1 MTACPAG
8 AQAVERL
15 TERGRC
21 RAARFP
27 ATNRPMPFLAFLAS
41 VLLFV
46 GAGSLSAQERWTAA
60 KLEDEGLPP
69 EIVAET
75 RQPAPEGLPDGLVA
89 THDGDGDIAAA
100 WYGGPTTRYRH
111 GALGDTIE
119 ASVLIARTA
128 GGSLVSFTL
137 PLTEVFEDRYPR
149 LADLDG
155 DGTVE
160 IVTIR
165 SSLLQGASVT
175 VYGLDGD
182 SLVERATT
190 GFIGFANRWLNIAG
204 IARFRGARSREIA
217 FVRTPHMGGTL
228 FFCEYADGA
237 LRFVAEMSGF
247 SNHALGSTELRLSAV
262 ADIDGDGRPDLALP
276 SADRKALRV
285 VGFTD
290 ERLTELATAAL
301 PHAIDKAIAVDGSA
315 RRTRFIVALET
326 GEVYAVHPGRWPL
339 WNVPRPPPLPASR

>member
-1 MTACPAG
+1 MPAL
-8 AQAVERL
+8 V
-15 TERGRC
+15 
-21 RAARFP
+21 
-27 ATNRPMPFLAFLAS
+27 FLAS
-41 VLLFV
+41 VLLFL
-46 GAGSLSAQERWTAA
+46 GMGGLSAQERWTAS
-60 KLEDEGLPP
+60 KLEDEALPP

-75 RQPAPEGLPDGLVA
+75 RQPAPGGLPDGLVA
-89 THDGDGDIAAA
+89 ARDGDGDIAAA
-100 WYGGPTTRYRH
+100 WYGGPTTRYLH

-119 ASVLIARTA
+119 ASVLTAQTA
-128 GGSLVSFTL
+128 GGSLVSLTL
-137 PLTEVFEDRYPR
+137 PVTEVFEDRYPR

-160 IVTIR
+160 TVTIR

-190 GFIGFANRWLNIAG
+190 GFIGLANRWLNIAG

-217 FVRTPHMGGTL
+217 FVRTPHIGGTL
-228 FFCEYADGA
+228 FFCEYVDGT
-237 LRFVAEMSGF
+237 LKLVAEMRGF
-247 SNHALGSTELRLSAV
+247 SNHAVGSTELRLSAI
-262 ADIDGDGRPDLALP
+262 AEINGDGRPDLALP
-276 SADRKALRV
+276 SADRKTLRI

-290 ERLTELATAAL
+290 QRLTELATAEL
-301 PHAIDKAIAVDGSA
+301 PHPIDKAIAVEGSG

-339 WNVPRPPPLPASR
+339 WDVPRPPPLPASR